1 MMDSQRSEPHS
12 AQSSRDQPEPKK
24 SIPGHQTAPP
34 PELAEDTS
42 RLPDR
47 RLLTRVV
54 LQGYKSIHSCDVSL
68 QQLSILVGP
77 NGAGKSNFID
87 ALRFVSDALRDS
99 LDVALLSRGSI
110 DQVLHQA
117 DDRPDRFGIRLDCN
131 LENASVRYAFVVK
144 SGSSG
149 AYEVQREDCLVTPY
163 PSTLGQAAF
172 YSIRSG
178 RIADCNLPNPPPA
191 TPGRLYL
198 ARAAG
203 IQTFAPA
210 YTVLSGMGLY
220 NLAPDAIRAL
230 QPPDSGRFLRSDGSN
245 AGRVLARLEERSPDL
260 KKLIEEYL
268 ASLAPDIAG
277 VAFKAVGP
285 KETLEFV
292 QQLGDASRPRS
303 FFAASMSDG
312 TLRAI
317 GLLIALFQ
325 NFASE
330 GRGPYLVGIEEPES
344 ALHPSAIE
352 GLWDILRHAAQRTQ
366 LVVAS
371 HSTDL
376 LDRPDISDNSILAIS
391 LEHGKTHIDELGE
404 GNRSALR
411 ERLCTAGELLRM
423 DQLQPQRNVIE
434 QKPPQPD
441 LFDFA
446 P

>member
-12 AQSSRDQPEPKK
+12 AQSSRDQPEPRE
-24 SIPGHQTAPP
+24 SIPGRQTAPP
-34 PELAEDTS
+34 PDLAEDTS

-54 LQGYKSIHSCDVSL
+54 LQGYKSIHSCDVAL

-87 ALRFVSDALRDS
+87 ALRFVADALRDS
-99 LDVALLSRGSI
+99 LDAALLSRGGV

-191 TPGRLYL
+191 TSDRLYL
-198 ARAAG
+198 ASAAG
-203 IQTFAPA
+203 IQAFAPA
-210 YTVLSGMGLY
+210 CTVLSGMGLY
-220 NLAPDAIRAL
+220 NLAPAAIRAL
-230 QPPDSGRFLRSDGSN
+230 QPPDSGRRLRSNGSN
-245 AGRVLARLEERSPDL
+245 AGKVLARLEERSPDL
-260 KKLIEEYL
+260 KKLIDEYL
-268 ASLAPDIAG
+268 ASLVPGIAG
-277 VAFKAVGP
+277 VAFKTVGP

-292 QQLGDASRPRS
+292 QQLGDASRPRR

-325 NFASE
+325 NFARE

-352 GLWDILRHAAQRTQ
+352 GLGDILRHAAQRTQ

-376 LDRPDISDNSILAIS
+376 LDRPDIPDNSILAIS
-391 LEHGKTHIDELGE
+391 LEHGETHIDELGE

-423 DQLQPQRNVIE
+423 DQLQPQRSIIE